1 MRVEDIL
8 ERLRHDARDKK
19 ALGEAFERLTR
30 SFLKTAPEYAR
41 RFEDVWLWK
50 ECPHLAEW
58 GLTHQDRG
66 IDLVARDEVGFC
78 AIQCKFFSPDESVN
92 QQELGNFYSLSG
104 KAYPGTK
111 RPIFSSRIIVSTTEN
126 WSAHA
131 EDLLLDQSIPV
142 SRINQVDLEESGV
155 DWGKFVSPDA
165 PLPLLPKKSLRP
177 YQETA
182 KADVLAGMKA
192 HSRGKLIMA
201 CGTGK
206 TLTGLRIVEE
216 IVPRG
221 GSVLFAVPSITL
233 LSQTLRE
240 WARESVLPMRFY
252 AVCSDTRIGKDAEDL
267 RVYDLAYPATT
278 DPEKL
283 ATHAARPSPE
293 GITAIL
299 TTYQSMEVIREAQ
312 GLGLSAFDFVLCD
325 EAHRTTGIEL
335 SYEAKESVIA
345 RKKRKA
351 ETAGGSYTPQSEAGE
366 LSSFMMVHED
376 AYVQAKKRLYM
387 TATPRIFTEKTK
399 KRASENEALVYSM
412 DDETRFGP
420 TLHTLSFGQAVQAEI
435 LSDFKV
441 IIVAMTDERMQQ
453 LANAYT
459 LESGKA
465 IQARF
470 AAKIVGAWKAL
481 AKEGV
486 TTDEGRPAFDPGDP
500 PMKSGVAF
508 SHTIKSS
515 RELAACF
522 QEVVN
527 LYLDNHGDGLTC
539 HFHHVDGGM
548 NIDKRLSEIRWLDA
562 APEASAEC
570 RVLTNAR
577 CLSEGVDVPSLDSV
591 LFFDARDSMVDVV
604 QSVGRVMRKSPGK
617 KYGYIILPVGIPSD
631 QIGELDG
638 FIEKDPQFK
647 NIWKVL
653 KALRAHDERLVDDSE
668 YRKRI
673 SIITGDERER
683 SKDKSSMIQQPIDF
697 PPIPVDQLGEAVYG
711 VIPQKLGDRE
721 YWQDWSRDV
730 ARTAETIEGRV
741 RDVLK
746 DPEAQSA
753 LEEFAKEIRQTMNPA
768 VSDLDIVDMLVQH
781 IITRPVFE
789 ALFPSQTF
797 IDSNPMSQAMQRIL
811 WILDRHGLHGETS
824 GLDKFYQNVRE
835 RVALAKSDKS
845 RQDVIRNLYDTFFQA
860 AFPKLADRLG
870 IVYTPVEVVD
880 FILKSADFALRKEF
894 GVGLSDQ
901 GVNILD
907 PFAGTGTF
915 LSRLIQSG
923 IISPDRLP
931 DKFREE
937 LHATEIVLLAYYI
950 ASLNIESAFF
960 QATGDGLPFPGMVLG
975 DTFQMGEGGKTGIFP
990 KFLEENNA
998 RAARQNQADIRVI
1011 LGNPPYRANQGDSN
1025 QNNQNLSYEKLDKS
1039 IRDTYAA
1046 GSTAVNKNSLY
1057 DSYIRAF
1064 RWAGNRI
1071 KKQGVICYVT
1081 NGGWI
1086 DGNTMDGFRK
1096 TLADEFTSIYVFN
1109 LRGNARTQGELR
1121 RKEGGN
1127 VFDSGSRA
1135 PIAITLLV
1143 KNPDQHGPCE
1153 IHYHDIGDYLNRE
1166 EKLAKVIGF
1175 GSIEKVPWEKI
1186 VPNQHHDWINAR
1198 SEEFSALVPLNDAP
1212 NAIFSMRSNGLKTQR
1227 DTWTYNFSRS
1237 ALETNICRH
1246 IAFFESETERIQP
1259 LLTDCGSQKEREERA
1274 ARLVQFD
1281 EKQGK
1286 WTIGLIQDVAR
1297 YRTEPFEEGN
1307 ILEAIY
1313 RPFCK
1318 EFLYNSRSL
1327 NERRYQIP
1335 SIFPSPHHENFA
1347 ISVTGIGV
1355 SKDFSCLIVNALPD
1369 VQLFANGQCF
1379 PLYSYEKAQFVKT
1392 KMPGHFTPD
1401 STEDKYVRK
1410 DAITDTALADFRKHY
1425 QDRRISKEDLFYYVY
1440 GVLHSQEY
1448 REQYSTNLKKM
1459 LPRVPFTPDFWAFS
1473 KAGRS
1478 LASWHLNYETVDLW
1492 KEVTIEISQTGKTR
1506 SPEDRYRVTK
1516 MRFGKTANGEKEK
1529 TVICYNDDITIG
1541 GIPLEAY
1548 EYVVNGKSAID
1559 WVMEQYQ
1566 VYTDKDSGILNDPN
1580 DWAKEHGDPLYIFNL
1595 LLRIIRVSLE
1605 TVSIVK
1611 GLPALETEDPL
1622 SYEPSSYREESMAAE
1637 DEP

>member
-1 MRVEDIL
+1 MRIEDVL
-8 ERLRHDARDKK
+8 ERLRHDARDKR
-19 ALGEAFERLTR
+19 ALGDSFERLIR
-30 SFLKTAPEYAR
+30 SFLKAAPEYAH
-41 RFEDVWLWK
+41 RFQAVWLWK
-50 ECPHLAEW
+50 DCPHLAEW
-58 GLTHQDRG
+58 GFTAQDKG
-66 IDLVARDEVGFC
+66 IDLVAVDEDGFC
-78 AIQCKFFSPDESVN
+78 AIQCKFYEPNEYLN
-92 QQELGNFYSLSG
+92 RAELENFISFSG
-104 KAYPGTK
+104 KAHPGTT
-111 RPIFSSRIIVSTTEN
+111 RPIFSRRIVVSTTEN

-142 SRINQVDLEESGV
+142 SRINLVDLEESGV
-155 DWGKFVSPDA
+155 DWGQFVSPDA
-165 PLPLLPKKSLRP
+165 PLLLLPRKALRP
-177 YQETA
+177 YQENA
-182 KADVLAGMKA
+182 KSDVLEGLKNN
-192 HSRGKLIMA
+192 SRGKLIMA

-206 TLTGLRIVEE
+206 TLTGLRIVEKV
-216 IVPRG
+216 VPRG

-240 WARESVLPMRFY
+240 WARESLVPMRFF
-252 AVCSDTRIGKDAEDL
+252 AVCSDTRIGKDEEDL

-283 ATHAARPSPE
+283 TRHASKPYPD

-312 GLGLSAFDFVLCD
+312 EKGLSAFDFVLCD

-335 SYEAKESVIA
+335 SFEAKGSVIA
-345 RKKRKA
+345 RKKQKA
-351 ETAGGSYTPQSEAGE
+351 EKAGTTYNPQSEAGE

-376 AYVQAKKRLYM
+376 SYVRARKRLYM

-420 TLHTLSFGQAVQAEI
+420 TLHTLSFGQAVQQGI

-441 IIVAMTDERMQQ
+441 IIVAMTDERMQE

-486 TTDEGRPAFDPGDP
+486 TTDEGQPAFEPGDP

-508 SHTIKSS
+508 SHTIKGS

-539 HFHHVDGGM
+539 HFEHVDGGM
-548 NIDKRLSEIRWLDA
+548 NIDRRLERIRWLDA
-562 APEASAEC
+562 ATEASAEC

-631 QIGELDG
+631 QIAELDG

-673 SIITGDERER
+673 SVITGDDRER
-683 SKDKSSMIQQPIDF
+683 TKDKSSMIQETIEF

-711 VIPQKLGDRE
+711 VIPQKIGDRE

-730 ARTAETIEGRV
+730 ARTADTIEARV
-741 RDVLK
+741 IAVLK
-746 DPEAQSA
+746 DPEAKSA
-753 LEEFAKEIRQTMNPA
+753 LEEFGKEIRQTMNPA
-768 VSDLDIVDMLVQH
+768 VSDSDIVDMLVQH

-811 WILDRHGLHGETS
+811 RILDRHGLYGETS
-824 GLDKFYQNVRE
+824 DLDKFYQNVRD

-880 FILKSADFALRKEF
+880 FIIRSANFALRQEF
-894 GVGLSDQ
+894 GVGLSDH

-923 IISPDRLP
+923 IISAERLP
-931 DKFREE
+931 DKYREE
-937 LHATEIVLLAYYI
+937 LHATELVLLAYYI
-950 ASLNIESAFF
+950 ASLNIESAFL
-960 QATGDGLPFPGMVLG
+960 QATGDRLPFPGMVLG
-975 DTFQMGEGGKTGIFP
+975 DTFQMGEGGKSKMFP

-998 RAARQNQADIRVI
+998 RADRQNQADIRVI
-1011 LGNPPYRANQGDSN
+1011 IGNPPYRANQGDSN
-1025 QNNQNLSYEKLDKS
+1025 QNNQNLSYEKLDRS

-1064 RWAGNRI
+1064 RWASNRI

-1096 TLADEFTSIYVFN
+1096 TLAEEFTSVYVFN
-1109 LRGNARTQGELR
+1109 LRGNARSQGELR
-1121 RKEGGN
+1121 RKEAGN

-1143 KNPDQHGPCE
+1143 KNPAKKGACE
-1153 IHYHDIGDYLNRE
+1153 IHYHDIGDYLSRE
-1166 EKLAKVIGF
+1166 EKLAKVVGF
-1175 GSIEKVPWEKI
+1175 GSIEDVPWEKI

-1198 SEEFSALVPLNDAP
+1198 SEDFDDLVPLNNAP
-1212 NAIFSMRSNGLKTQR
+1212 NAIFSMRSNGVQTNR
-1227 DTWTYNFSRS
+1227 DIWVYNFSKTV
-1237 ALETNICRH
+1237 LEDNVRRMINFYNDQVEAFGKICQEEGKNASKKAQGL
-1246 IAFFESETERIQP
+1246 IDTDPKKIKWTSELIED
-1259 LLTDCGSQKEREERA
+1259 LT
-1274 ARLVQFD
+1274 
-1281 EKQGK
+1281 QGK
-1286 WTIGLIQDVAR
+1286 KGEVRKENIGPSL
-1297 YRTEPFEEGN
+1297 
-1307 ILEAIY
+1307 Y
-1313 RPFCK
+1313 RPFTKSWIYYDRQFNHRFK
-1318 EFLYNSRSL
+1318 EKL
-1327 NERRYQIP
+1327 
-1335 SIFPSPHHENFA
+1335 FPSPYHENLA
-1347 ISVTGIGV
+1347 VSVTSTGEN
-1355 SKDFSCLIVNALPD
+1355 KDFSCLIVNAIPD
-1369 VQLFANGQCF
+1369 LHLLATTQCF
-1379 PLYSYEKAQFVKT
+1379 PLYVYEKPQAVKTRMSRLFKEESPEEIFVK
-1392 KMPGHFTPD
+1392 KEG
-1401 STEDKYVRK
+1401 
-1410 DAITDTALADFRKHY
+1410 ITDSALANFRDHY
-1425 QDRRISKEDLFYYVY
+1425 QDKKLSKEDLFYYVY
-1440 GVLHSQEY
+1440 GVLHSPEY
-1448 REQYSTNLKKM
+1448 REQYADDLKKM
-1459 LPRVPFTPDFWAFS
+1459 LPRVPIAPNFWAFS
-1473 KAGRS
+1473 KAGRN
-1478 LASWHLNYETVDLW
+1478 LAFWHLNYETVDPW
-1492 KEVTIEISQTGKTR
+1492 KDVKVEISQAGKTR
-1506 SPEDRYRVTK
+1506 SPEDLYHVTK
-1516 MRFGKTANGEKEK
+1516 MRFGKTSSGDKDKA
-1529 TVICYNDDITIG
+1529 IIHFNDDITIS
-1541 GIPLEAY
+1541 GIPMETY
-1548 EYVVNGKSAID
+1548 EYVVNGKPAIE
-1559 WVMEQYQ
+1559 WIMEQYQ
-1566 VYTDKDSGILNDPN
+1566 VYTDKESGIRNNPN
-1580 DWAKEHGDPLYIFNL
+1580 LWCKEHGDPLYIFNL
-1595 LLRIIRVSLE
+1595 LLRIIRVSME
-1605 TVSIVK
+1605 TVKIEK
-1611 GLPALETEDPL
+1611 GLPSLETENAG
-1622 SYEPSSYREESMAAE
+1622 SYGASSFGGETIAAE
-1637 DEP
+1637 KP

>member
-1 MRVEDIL
+1 MRIEDVL
-8 ERLRHDARDKK
+8 KRLRHDARDKR
-19 ALGEAFERLTR
+19 ALGDAFERLIR

-41 RFEDVWLWK
+41 RFQEVWLWK
-50 ECPHLAEW
+50 DCPHLAEW
-58 GLTHQDRG
+58 GLTAQDRG
-66 IDLVARDEVGFC
+66 IDLVALDEEGFC

-104 KAYPGTK
+104 KAYPGTN
-111 RPIFSSRIIVSTTEN
+111 RSIFTGRIIVSTTEN

-142 SRINQVDLEESGV
+142 SRINLVDLEESGV
-155 DWGKFVSPDA
+155 DWGQFVSPDV

-177 YQETA
+177 YQENART
-182 KADVLAGMKA
+182 DVLEGLKA

-221 GSVLFAVPSITL
+221 GNVLFAVPSITL

-240 WARESVLPMRFY
+240 WARESLVPMRFF
-252 AVCSDTRIGKDAEDL
+252 AVCSDTRIGKDEEDL

-278 DPEKL
+278 DPQKL
-283 ATHAARPSPE
+283 ARHASRSYPK

-312 GLGLSAFDFVLCD
+312 GMGLPPFDFVLCD

-351 ETAGGSYTPQSEAGE
+351 KNVGGSYTPQSEAGE

-376 AYVQAKKRLYM
+376 SYVQARKRLYM

-420 TLHTLSFGQAVQAEI
+420 TFHTLSFGQAVQQGI

-441 IIVAMTDERMQQ
+441 IIVAMTDERMQE
-453 LANAYT
+453 LANAYS

-481 AKEGV
+481 AKDGV
-486 TTDEGRPAFDPGDP
+486 TTDDGHPAFDPGDP

-515 RELAACF
+515 KELAACF

-527 LYLDNHGDGLTC
+527 LYLDNRGDGLTC
-539 HFHHVDGGM
+539 HFEHVDGGM
-548 NIDKRLSEIRWLDA
+548 NIDRRLERIRWLDA
-562 APEASAEC
+562 AQESSAEC

-577 CLSEGVDVPSLDSV
+577 CLSEGVDVPSLDAV

-604 QSVGRVMRKSPGK
+604 QSVGRVMRKTPIK
-617 KYGYIILPVGIPSD
+617 TFGYIILPVGIPSD
-631 QIGELDG
+631 RIADLDG
-638 FIEKDPQFK
+638 FIESDPQFK

-673 SIITGDERER
+673 SIITGDDRER
-683 SKDKSSMIQQPIDF
+683 NRNKPDMKDQPNIF

-730 ARTAETIEGRV
+730 ARTAETIEARV
-741 RDVLK
+741 MDILK
-746 DPEAQSA
+746 DPEAKSA
-753 LEEFAKEIRQTMNPA
+753 LDEFGKEIRQTMNPA
-768 VSDLDIVDMLVQH
+768 VSDPDLVDMLVQH
-781 IITRPVFE
+781 IMTRPVFE
-789 ALFPSQTF
+789 ALFPSQSF

-835 RVALAKSDKS
+835 RVSLAKSDKS

-880 FILKSADFALRKEF
+880 FIIKSADFALRKEF
-894 GVGLSDQ
+894 GVGLSDP

-907 PFAGTGTF
+907 PFSGTGTF

-931 DKFREE
+931 DKYHEE
-937 LHATEIVLLAYYI
+937 LHATELVLLAYYI
-950 ASLNIESAFF
+950 ASLNIESAFL
-960 QATGDGLPFPGMVLG
+960 QVSGESLPFPGMVLG
-975 DTFQMGEGGKTGIFP
+975 DTFQMGEGGKSKIFT

-998 RAARQNQADIRVI
+998 RADRQNQADIRVI
-1011 LGNPPYRANQGDSN
+1011 IGNPPYRANQGDSN

-1064 RWAGNRI
+1064 RWASNRI
-1071 KKQGVICYVT
+1071 RKQGVICYVT

-1096 TLADEFTSIYVFN
+1096 TLAEEFTSIYVFN

-1121 RKEGGN
+1121 RKEAGN
-1127 VFDSGSRA
+1127 IFESGSRA

-1143 KNPDQHGPCE
+1143 KNPEKSGPCE
-1153 IHYHDIGDYLNRE
+1153 IHYHDIGDYLSRE
-1166 EKLAKVIGF
+1166 EKLAKVVGF

-1186 VPNQHHDWINAR
+1186 TPNQHHDWINAR
-1198 SEEFSALVPLNDAP
+1198 SEEFGSLVPLNDGPDAV
-1212 NAIFSMRSNGLKTQR
+1212 FVTRSNGVQTNR
-1227 DTWTYNFSRS
+1227 DVWVYNFSKA
-1237 ALETNICRH
+1237 ALEDNVRRMIECYNSQVDSLRAVCQVEGKNAVKKAQDL
-1246 IAFFESETERIQP
+1246 ID
-1259 LLTDCGSQKEREERA
+1259 TDPKKIKWTRGLIEDLS
-1274 ARLVQFD
+1274 
-1281 EKQGK
+1281 QGK
-1286 WTIGLIQDVAR
+1286 KGEFCPENVGPSL
-1297 YRTEPFEEGN
+1297 
-1307 ILEAIY
+1307 Y
-1313 RPFCK
+1313 RPFTKSWIYYDRQFNEYFK
-1318 EFLYNSRSL
+1318 EKF
-1327 NERRYQIP
+1327 
-1335 SIFPSPHHENFA
+1335 FPSVHHKNLA
-1347 ISVTGIGV
+1347 ISVTGTGS
-1355 SKDFSCLIVNALPD
+1355 SKDFSSLIVNVLPD
-1369 VQLFANGQCF
+1369 LEVISKGQCF
-1379 PLYSYEKAQFVKT
+1379 PLYVYEKPQVEKKRLSRLFKEESPESGVK
-1392 KMPGHFTPD
+1392 
-1401 STEDKYVRK
+1401 K
-1410 DAITDTALADFRKHY
+1410 DAIADPALANFRSHY
-1425 QDRRISKEDLFYYVY
+1425 KDSKIAKEDLFYYVY
-1440 GVLHSQEY
+1440 GVLHSPEY
-1448 REQYSTNLKKM
+1448 RERYAADLKKM
-1459 LPRVPFTPDFWAFS
+1459 LPRIPFATDFWAFS
-1473 KAGRS
+1473 EAGRN
-1478 LASWHLNYETVDLW
+1478 LASWHLSYETVEPW
-1492 KEVTIEISQTGKTR
+1492 KSVNIEICQARKNK
-1506 SPEDRYRVTK
+1506 PQEDLYRVTK
-1516 MRFGKTANGEKEK
+1516 MRFGKTSAGEEHKS
-1529 TVICYNDDITIG
+1529 VIQFNEDITVS
-1541 GIPLEAY
+1541 GIPIEAY
-1548 EYVVNGKSAID
+1548 EYVVNGKSAIE
-1559 WVMEQYQ
+1559 WIMEQYQ
-1566 VYTDKDSGILNDPN
+1566 VYTDKDSGITNDPN
-1580 DWAKEHGDPLYIFNL
+1580 DWCKEHGDPLYIFNL
-1595 LLRIIRVSLE
+1595 VLRIIRVSLE
-1605 TVSIVK
+1605 TVRIVK
-1611 GLPALETEDPL
+1611 GLPSLEAGDTEGYGPA
-1622 SYEPSSYREESMAAE
+1622 SFGGEAIAAE
-1637 DEP
+1637 EIL

>member
-1 MRVEDIL
+1 MRIEDVL
-8 ERLRHDARDKK
+8 ERLRHDARDKR
-19 ALGEAFERLTR
+19 ALGDSFERLIR
-30 SFLKTAPEYAR
+30 SFLKSAPEYAH
-41 RFEDVWLWK
+41 RFQDVWLWK

-58 GLTHQDRG
+58 GLTAQDRG
-66 IDLVARDEVGFC
+66 IDIVALDEDGFC

-111 RPIFSSRIIVSTTEN
+111 RPIFSGRIVVSTTEN

-142 SRINQVDLEESGV
+142 SRINLVDLEESGV
-155 DWGKFVSPDA
+155 DWSQFVSPDA
-165 PLPLLPKKSLRP
+165 PLPLLPRKSLRP
-177 YQETA
+177 YQENA
-182 KADVLAGMKA
+182 KTDVLDGLKT

-216 IVPRG
+216 VVPRG

-240 WARESVLPMRFY
+240 WARESLVPMRFF
-252 AVCSDTRIGKDAEDL
+252 AVCSDTRIGKDEEDL

-283 ATHAARPSPE
+283 TRHAAKPYPK

-335 SYEAKESVIA
+335 SYEAKGSVIT
-345 RKKRKA
+345 RKKQKA
-351 ETAGGSYTPQSEAGE
+351 EKAGTTYTPQSEAGE

-376 AYVQAKKRLYM
+376 AYVRARKRLYM

-420 TLHTLSFGQAVQAEI
+420 TLHTLSFGQAVQQGI

-441 IIVAMTDERMQQ
+441 IIVAMTDERMQE
-453 LANAYT
+453 LANAYS

-486 TTDEGRPAFDPGDP
+486 TRDDGQPAFDPGDP

-539 HFHHVDGGM
+539 HFEHVDGGM
-548 NIDKRLSEIRWLDA
+548 NIDRRLERIRWLDA
-562 APEASAEC
+562 APEASHEC

-631 QIGELDG
+631 QIEDLDG
-638 FIEKDPQFK
+638 FIENDPQFK

-673 SIITGDERER
+673 SVITGDDRER
-683 SKDKSSMIQQPIDF
+683 DKKKSAAEIPSLDF

-711 VIPQKLGDRE
+711 IIPQKLGDRE

-730 ARTAETIEGRV
+730 ARTAETIEARV
-741 RDVLK
+741 LDVLK
-746 DPEAQSA
+746 DPEAKSA
-753 LEEFAKEIRQTMNPA
+753 LEEFGKEVRQTMNPA
-768 VSDLDIVDMLVQH
+768 VSDQDVVEMLVQH

-835 RVALAKSDKS
+835 RVSLAKSDKS

-880 FILKSADFALRKEF
+880 FIVNSADYALRKEF
-894 GVGLSDQ
+894 GVGLSDH

-923 IISPDRLP
+923 IIPADRLP
-931 DKFREE
+931 AKYQEE
-937 LHATEIVLLAYYI
+937 LHATELVLLAYYI
-950 ASLNIESAFF
+950 ASLNIESAYL
-960 QATGDGLPFPGMVLG
+960 QATGESLPFPGMVLA
-975 DTFQMGEGGKTGIFP
+975 DTFQMGEGGKSKMFP

-998 RAARQNQADIRVI
+998 RANRQNQADIRVI
-1011 LGNPPYRANQGDSN
+1011 IGNPPYRANQGDSN
-1025 QNNQNLSYEKLDKS
+1025 QNNQNLSYEKLDRS

-1064 RWAGNRI
+1064 RWASNRI
-1071 KKQGVICYVT
+1071 KKHGVICYVT

-1096 TLADEFTSIYVFN
+1096 ALAEEFTGIYVFN

-1121 RKEGGN
+1121 RKEAGN
-1127 VFDSGSRA
+1127 IFESGSRA

-1143 KNPDQHGPCE
+1143 KNPEKKGNCE
-1153 IHYHDIGDYLNRE
+1153 IHYHDIGDYLSRE
-1166 EKLAKVIGF
+1166 EKLSKVVAF
-1175 GSIEKVPWEKI
+1175 GSIENVPWDTI

-1198 SEEFSALVPLNDAP
+1198 SEEFSSLIPLNDGA
-1212 NAIFSMRSNGLKTQR
+1212 NSIFNIRSNGVKTNR
-1227 DTWTYNFSRS
+1227 DIWVFNFSLDHLKSNMEKTTHFYEAERTRLRGEKGDLS
-1237 ALETNICRH
+1237 NLVRYDPTQIKWDRDMLVFFKRDASLELIEDR
-1246 IAFFESETERIQP
+1246 F
-1259 LLTDCGSQKEREERA
+1259 
-1274 ARLVQFD
+1274 RL
-1281 EKQGK
+1281 
-1286 WTIGLIQDVAR
+1286 GL
-1297 YRTEPFEEGN
+1297 
-1307 ILEAIY
+1307 Y
-1313 RPFCK
+1313 RPFTKQNLC
-1318 EFLYNSRSL
+1318 FGTIINSQT
-1327 NERRYQIP
+1327 YQIP
-1335 SIFPSPHHENFA
+1335 SLFPSAHHENLA
-1347 ISVTGIGV
+1347 ISVTSTGEN
-1355 SKDFSCLIVNALPD
+1355 KDFSCLLVNAIPD
-1369 VQLFANGQCF
+1369 LHLLATTQCF
-1379 PLYSYEKAQFVKT
+1379 PLYLYEKPQAGKTRMSRLFKEESQEENLVK
-1392 KMPGHFTPD
+1392 
-1401 STEDKYVRK
+1401 K
-1410 DAITDTALADFRKHY
+1410 DAIADSALASFRDHY
-1425 QDRRISKEDLFYYVY
+1425 QDKKITKEDLFYYVY
-1440 GVLHSQEY
+1440 GVLHSPEY
-1448 REQYSTNLKKM
+1448 REHYADDLKKM

-1473 KAGRS
+1473 KAGRD
-1478 LASWHLNYETVDLW
+1478 LASWHLNYETIPMT
-1492 KEVTIEISQTGKTR
+1492 EVKVGKVAVSPSEATKPPEIL
-1506 SPEDRYRVTK
+1506 YRVTK
-1516 MRFGKTANGEKEK
+1516 MLFGKTADGEKDK
-1529 TVICYNDDITIG
+1529 SVIYYNDDITITD
-1541 GIPLEAY
+1541 IPLETY
-1548 EYVVNGKSAID
+1548 DYVVNGKPAVEWIMD
-1559 WVMEQYQ
+1559 QYQ
-1566 VYTDKDSGILNDPN
+1566 VYTDPESGITNDPN
-1580 DWAKEHGDPLYIFNL
+1580 LWCKEHGDPLYIFNL
-1595 LLRIIRVSLE
+1595 VLRVVRVSME
-1605 TVSIVK
+1605 TVKIVS
-1611 GLPALETEDPL
+1611 GLPSLESEDMGGYGPI
-1622 SYEPSSYREESMAAE
+1622 SFGGEAIAAE
-1637 DEP
+1637 EF

>member
-1 MRVEDIL
+1 MRIEDVL
-8 ERLRHDARDKK
+8 GRLRHDARDKR
-19 ALGEAFERLTR
+19 ALGDSFERLIR
-30 SFLKTAPEYAR
+30 SFLKAAPEYAH
-41 RFEDVWLWK
+41 RFQAVWLWK
-50 ECPHLAEW
+50 DCPHLAEW
-58 GLTHQDRG
+58 GFTAQDKG
-66 IDLVARDEVGFC
+66 IDLVALDEEGFV
-78 AIQCKFFSPDESVN
+78 AIQCKFYEPNEYLN
-92 QQELGNFYSLSG
+92 RPELENFISFSG
-104 KAYPGTK
+104 KAHPGTT
-111 RPIFSSRIIVSTTEN
+111 RPIFSRRIVVSTTEN

-131 EDLLLDQSIPV
+131 EDLLLDQTIPV
-142 SRINQVDLEESGV
+142 SRINLVDLEESGV
-155 DWGKFVSPDA
+155 DWGQFVSPDA
-165 PLPLLPKKSLRP
+165 PLLLLPRKSLRP
-177 YQETA
+177 YQESA
-182 KADVLAGMKA
+182 KSDVLEGLKNN
-192 HSRGKLIMA
+192 SRGKLIMA

-206 TLTGLRIVEE
+206 TLTGLRIVEKV
-216 IVPRG
+216 VPRG

-240 WARESVLPMRFY
+240 WARESLVPMRFF
-252 AVCSDTRIGKDAEDL
+252 AVCSDTRIGKDEEDL

-283 ATHAARPSPE
+283 TRHASKPYQD

-312 GLGLSAFDFVLCD
+312 KFGLSPFDFVLCD

-345 RKKRKA
+345 RKKQKA
-351 ETAGGSYTPQSEAGE
+351 EKEGGSYTPQSMAGE

-376 AYVQAKKRLYM
+376 SYVQARKRLYM

-420 TLHTLSFGQAVQAEI
+420 TLHTLSFGQAVQQGI

-441 IIVAMTDERMQQ
+441 IIVAMTDERMQE

-486 TTDEGRPAFDPGDP
+486 TSDDGRPAFDPGDP

-539 HFHHVDGGM
+539 HFEHVDGGM
-548 NIDKRLSEIRWLDA
+548 NIDRRLERIRWLDA
-562 APEASAEC
+562 APEASNEC

-631 QIGELDG
+631 QIADLDA
-638 FIEKDPQFK
+638 FIENDPQFK

-673 SIITGDERER
+673 SVITGDDRER
-683 SKDKSSMIQQPIDF
+683 DTKKSSSEIPSLDF

-711 VIPQKLGDRE
+711 VIPQKMGDRE

-730 ARTAETIEGRV
+730 ARTAETIEARV
-741 RDVLK
+741 IDVLK
-746 DPEAQSA
+746 DPEAKSA
-753 LEEFAKEIRQTMNPA
+753 LEDFGKEIRLTMNPA
-768 VSDLDIVDMLVQH
+768 VSDQDIVDMLVQH

-789 ALFPSQTF
+789 ALFPSQSF

-845 RQDVIRNLYDTFFQA
+845 RQDVIRNLYETFFQA
-860 AFPKLADRLG
+860 AFPKLSDLRG
-870 IVYTPVEVVD
+870 VVYTPVPIVD
-880 FILKSADFALRKEF
+880 FILHSADAMLRQEF

-923 IISPDRLP
+923 IIPSDRLP
-931 DKFREE
+931 YKYREE

-950 ASLNIESAFF
+950 ASLNIESAYF
-960 QATGDGLPFPGMVLG
+960 QATGESLSFPGMVLG
-975 DTFQMGEGGKTGIFP
+975 DTFQMGEGGKPKMFP

-998 RAARQNQADIRVI
+998 RADRQNQADIRVI
-1011 LGNPPYRANQGDSN
+1011 IGNPPYRANQGDSN
-1025 QNNQNLSYEKLDKS
+1025 QNNQNLSYSRLDKS

-1064 RWAGNRI
+1064 RWSGNRI
-1071 KKQGVICYVT
+1071 RKQGVICYVT

-1096 TLADEFTSIYVFN
+1096 TLAREFTGIYVFN
-1109 LRGNARTQGELR
+1109 LRGNQRTSGELS
-1121 RKEGGN
+1121 RKEGGKI
-1127 VFDSGSRA
+1127 FESGSRA
-1135 PIAITLLV
+1135 TIAITLLV
-1143 KNPDQHGPCE
+1143 KNPKKQGPCE
-1153 IHYHDIGDYLNRE
+1153 IHYHDIGDYLSRE
-1166 EKLAKVIGF
+1166 EKLAKVVGF
-1175 GSIEKVPWEKI
+1175 GSIESIPWEKI
-1186 VPNQHHDWINAR
+1186 VPNEHHDWINAR
-1198 SEEFSALVPLNDAP
+1198 SEDFGDLVPLNDAP
-1212 NAIFSMRSNGLKTQR
+1212 NAIFAMRSNGVQTNR
-1227 DTWTYNFSRS
+1227 DVWVYNFSKKGLEDNVRRMIDFYNSQVDSFS
-1237 ALETNICRH
+1237 AKCQEEGKNAEKKAQELIDTDPKKIKWTRGLIKD
-1246 IAFFESETERIQP
+1246 IA
-1259 LLTDCGSQKEREERA
+1259 
-1274 ARLVQFD
+1274 
-1281 EKQGK
+1281 QGK
-1286 WTIGLIQDVAR
+1286 KGKFQA
-1297 YRTEPFEEGN
+1297 EEVG
-1307 ILEAIY
+1307 ISLY

-1318 EFLYNSRSL
+1318 SWIYYNRQF
-1327 NERRYQIP
+1327 NEYFKEKL
-1335 SIFPSPHHENFA
+1335 FPSPHHENLA

-1355 SKDFSCLIVNALPD
+1355 NKDFSCLIVNVLPD
-1369 VQLFANGQCF
+1369 VQLLANAQCF
-1379 PLYSYEKAQFVKT
+1379 PLYLYEPKTGRRNRIFKEEAPSESFVK
-1392 KMPGHFTPD
+1392 
-1401 STEDKYVRK
+1401 K
-1410 DAITDTALADFRKHY
+1410 DAIADSALTNFRDHY
-1425 QDRRISKEDLFYYVY
+1425 QDRKISKEDLFYYVY
-1440 GVLHSQEY
+1440 GVLHSPEY
-1448 REQYSTNLKKM
+1448 RDRYAADLKKM
-1459 LPRVPFTPDFWAFS
+1459 LPRIPFAPNFWTFS
-1473 KAGRS
+1473 KAGRE
-1478 LASWHLNYETVDLW
+1478 LASWHMNYETVDPW
-1492 KEVTIEISQTGKTR
+1492 KDVNVAIPQAGKTK
-1506 SPEDRYRVTK
+1506 SSEDLYRVTK
-1516 MRFGKTANGEKEK
+1516 MRFGRLVGGKTDK
-1529 TVICYNDDITIG
+1529 TVIQFNEDVTISK
-1541 GIPLEAY
+1541 IPLETY

-1559 WVMEQYQ
+1559 WIMEQYQ
-1566 VYTDKDSGILNDPN
+1566 VYTDMDSGIRNDPN
-1580 DWAKEHGDPLYIFNL
+1580 DWCKEHGDPLYLFNL
-1595 LLRIIRVSLE
+1595 LLRIIRVSME
-1605 TVSIVK
+1605 TVKIVN
-1611 GLPALETEDPL
+1611 GLPSLETEDMRG
-1622 SYEPSSYREESMAAE
+1622 YGASSSGGEAIAAE
-1637 DEP
+1637 RDERND

>member
-1 MRVEDIL
+1 MRIEDVL
-8 ERLRHDARDKK
+8 KRLRYDARDKR
-19 ALGEAFERLTR
+19 ALGDAFERLIR

-41 RFEDVWLWK
+41 RFQEVWLWK
-50 ECPHLAEW
+50 DCPHLASW
-58 GLTHQDRG
+58 GLTAQDRG
-66 IDLVARDEVGFC
+66 IDLVALDEEGFC
-78 AIQCKFFSPDESVN
+78 AIQCKFFSSDESVN

-104 KAYPGTK
+104 KAYPGTT
-111 RPIFSSRIIVSTTEN
+111 RPIFSSRIVVSTTEN

-131 EDLLLDQSIPV
+131 EDLLRDQSIP
-142 SRINQVDLEESGV
+142 STRINLVNLEESGV
-155 DWGKFVSPDA
+155 DWGQFVSPDA
-165 PLPLLPKKSLRP
+165 PLPLLPKKSLYP
-177 YQETA
+177 YQENART
-182 KADVLAGMKA
+182 DVLEGLKA

-216 IVPRG
+216 IVPLG

-240 WARESVLPMRFY
+240 WARESLVPMRFF
-252 AVCSDTRIGKDAEDL
+252 AVCSDTRIGKDEEDL

-278 DPEKL
+278 APQKL
-283 ATHAARPSPE
+283 ACHASKSYPK

-299 TTYQSMEVIREAQ
+299 TTYQSMDVIRKAQ
-312 GLGLSAFDFVLCD
+312 GMGLPPFDFVLCD

-345 RKKRKA
+345 QKKRKA
-351 ETAGGSYTPQSEAGE
+351 ENAGGSYTPQSEAGE

-376 AYVQAKKRLYM
+376 AYVQARKRLYM

-420 TLHTLSFGQAVQAEI
+420 TLHTLSFGNAVQQKI

-441 IIVAMTDERMQQ
+441 IIVAMTDERMQE
-453 LANAYT
+453 LANAYS

-486 TTDEGRPAFDPGDP
+486 TTDDGHPAFDPGDP

-515 RELAACF
+515 KELAACF

-539 HFHHVDGGM
+539 HFEHVDGGM
-548 NIDKRLSEIRWLDA
+548 NIDRRLERIRWLDA
-562 APEASAEC
+562 AQEASAEC

-577 CLSEGVDVPSLDSV
+577 CLSEGVDVPSLDAV

-604 QSVGRVMRKSPGK
+604 QSVGRVMRKTPIK
-617 KYGYIILPVGIPSD
+617 TFGYIILPVGIPSD
-631 QIGELDG
+631 RIADLDG
-638 FIEKDPQFK
+638 FIESDPQFK

-673 SIITGDERER
+673 SVITGDDRER
-683 SKDKSSMIQQPIDF
+683 NRNKPDMKVQPINF

-730 ARTAETIEGRV
+730 ARTAETIEARV
-741 RDVLK
+741 MDVLK
-746 DPEAQSA
+746 DPEAKSA
-753 LEEFAKEIRQTMNPA
+753 LEEFGKEIRQTMNPK
-768 VSDLDIVDMLVQH
+768 VSDPDLVDMLVQH

-789 ALFPSQTF
+789 ALFPSQSF

-835 RVALAKSDKS
+835 RVSLAKSDKS

-860 AFPKLADRLG
+860 AFPKLSDRLG

-880 FILKSADFALRKEF
+880 FIIRSADFALRKDF
-894 GVGLSDQ
+894 GVGLSDH

-931 DKFREE
+931 DKYHEE
-937 LHATEIVLLAYYI
+937 LHATELVLLAYYI
-950 ASLNIESAFF
+950 ASLNIESAFL
-960 QATGDGLPFPGMVLG
+960 QVSGESLPFPGMVLG
-975 DTFQMGEGGKTGIFP
+975 DTFQMGEGGKSKIFP

-998 RAARQNQADIRVI
+998 RADRQNQADIRVI
-1011 LGNPPYRANQGDSN
+1011 IGNPPYRANQGDSN

-1046 GSTAVNKNSLY
+1046 HSTATLKNSLY

-1064 RWAGNRI
+1064 RWACNRI
-1071 KKQGVICYVT
+1071 RKQGVICYVT

-1096 TLADEFTSIYVFN
+1096 TLAEEFTSIYVFN
-1109 LRGNARTQGELR
+1109 LRGNQRTSGELS
-1121 RKEGGN
+1121 RKEGGKI
-1127 VFDSGSRA
+1127 FGSGSRA

-1143 KNPDQHGPCE
+1143 KNPWKQGPCE
-1153 IHYHDIGDYLNRE
+1153 IYYHDIGDYLSRE
-1166 EKLAKVIGF
+1166 EKLAKVVGF
-1175 GSIEKVPWEKI
+1175 GSIEKVHWEKI
-1186 VPNQHHDWINAR
+1186 IPNDHHDWINAR
-1198 SEEFSALVPLNDAP
+1198 SEEFGSLVPLNDGP
-1212 NAIFSMRSNGLKTQR
+1212 DSIFTIRSRGVATSR
-1227 DTWTYNFSRS
+1227 DTWVYNFSLDTLQSNMEKTVRMYE
-1237 ALETNICRH
+1237 A
-1246 IAFFESETERIQP
+1246 ERTRLKGEKGDLANLVRYDPTQI
-1259 LLTDCGSQKEREERA
+1259 KWEREMLLFLKRNVP
-1274 ARLVQFD
+1274 LVLTEDRFR
-1281 EKQGK
+1281 
-1286 WTIGLIQDVAR
+1286 IGV
-1297 YRTEPFEEGN
+1297 
-1307 ILEAIY
+1307 Y
-1313 RPFCK
+1313 RPFSKKNLC
-1318 EFLYNSRSL
+1318 FGDIIN
-1327 NERRYQIP
+1327 NCDYQMP
-1335 SIFPSPHHENFA
+1335 SIFPSPDLENLA
-1347 ISVTGIGV
+1347 ISVTSTGET
-1355 SKDFSCLIVNALPD
+1355 KDFSCLISSVIPD
-1369 VQLFANGQCF
+1369 LHLLATTQCF
-1379 PLYSYEKAQFVKT
+1379 PLYVYEKPQGGKNRSSKLFKETPQDENFVK
-1392 KMPGHFTPD
+1392 
-1401 STEDKYVRK
+1401 K
-1410 DAITDTALADFRKHY
+1410 DAITDAALENFRSHY
-1425 QDRRISKEDLFYYVY
+1425 KDAKISKEDLFYYVY
-1440 GVLHSQEY
+1440 GVLHSPEY
-1448 REQYSTNLKKM
+1448 REQYTTDLKKM
-1459 LPRVPFTPDFWAFS
+1459 LPRVPFVPDFLAFS
-1473 KAGRS
+1473 EAGRK
-1478 LASWHLNYETVDLW
+1478 LASWHLNYETVDPW
-1492 KEVTIEISQTGKTR
+1492 KDVKIEISQAGKSK
-1506 SPEDRYRVTK
+1506 SPEDLYKVTK
-1516 MRFGKTANGEKEK
+1516 MRFGKTFGGSEDKS
-1529 TVICYNDDITIG
+1529 VIQFNDHITIS
-1541 GIPLEAY
+1541 GIPIEPY

-1559 WVMEQYQ
+1559 WIMEQYQ
-1566 VYTDKDSGILNDPN
+1566 VYTDKETGITNDPN
-1580 DWAKEHGDPLYIFNL
+1580 MWCKERGDPLYIFNL
-1595 LLRIIRVSLE
+1595 VLRIIRVSME
-1605 TVSIVK
+1605 TMKIVK
-1611 GLPALETEDPL
+1611 GLPSLGSGDAEGYGPA
-1622 SYEPSSYREESMAAE
+1622 SFGGAAIAAE
-1637 DEP
+1637 EI

>member
-1 MRVEDIL
+1 MMIEDVL
-8 ERLRHDARDKK
+8 KRLRHDAKDKR
-19 ALGEAFERLTR
+19 ALGDAFERLIR

-41 RFEDVWLWK
+41 RFEEAWLWK
-50 ECPHLAEW
+50 DCPHLAEW
-58 GLTHQDRG
+58 GFTAQDKG
-66 IDLVARDEVGFC
+66 IDLVALDEDGFC
-78 AIQCKFFSPDESVN
+78 AIQCKFYEPNEYLN
-92 QQELGNFYSLSG
+92 RPELENFISFSG
-104 KAYPGTK
+104 KAHPGTT
-111 RPIFSSRIIVSTTEN
+111 RPIFSHRIVVSTTEN

-131 EDLLLDQSIPV
+131 EDLLLDQTIPV
-142 SRINQVDLEESGV
+142 SRINLVDLEESGV
-155 DWGKFVSPDA
+155 DWGQFVSPDA
-165 PLPLLPKKSLRP
+165 PLLLLPRKSLRP
-177 YQETA
+177 YQESA
-182 KADVLAGMKA
+182 KSDVLEGLKNN
-192 HSRGKLIMA
+192 SRGKLIMA

-240 WARESVLPMRFY
+240 WARESLVPMRFF
-252 AVCSDTRIGKDAEDL
+252 AVCSDTRIGKDEEDL

-283 ATHAARPSPE
+283 TRYASKPYPD

-299 TTYQSMEVIREAQ
+299 TTYQSMEVIRESQ
-312 GLGLSAFDFVLCD
+312 HLGLSAFDFVLCD

-335 SYEAKESVIA
+335 SFEAKGSVIA
-345 RKKRKA
+345 RKKQKA
-351 ETAGGSYTPQSEAGE
+351 EKAGTTYTPQSEAGE

-376 AYVQAKKRLYM
+376 SYVQARKRLYM

-420 TLHTLSFGQAVQAEI
+420 TLHTLSFGQAVQQGI

-441 IIVAMTDERMQQ
+441 IIVAMTDERMQE

-465 IQARF
+465 IQSRF

-486 TTDEGRPAFDPGDP
+486 TRDDGQPAFDPGDP

-515 RELAACF
+515 RELATCF

-527 LYLDNHGDGLTC
+527 LYLDNHDDGLTC
-539 HFHHVDGGM
+539 HFEHVDGGM
-548 NIDKRLSEIRWLDA
+548 NIDRRLERIRWLDA
-562 APEASAEC
+562 APEASNEC

-631 QIGELDG
+631 QIADLDG
-638 FIEKDPQFK
+638 FIENDPQFK

-673 SIITGDERER
+673 SVITGDDRER
-683 SKDKSSMIQQPIDF
+683 DKKKSSADLPSMSF

-711 VIPQKLGDRE
+711 VIPQKMGDRE

-730 ARTAETIEGRV
+730 ARTADTIEARV
-741 RDVLK
+741 IDVLK
-746 DPEAQSA
+746 DPEAKSA
-753 LEEFAKEIRQTMNPA
+753 LEEFGKEVRQTMNPA
-768 VSDLDIVDMLVQH
+768 VSDSDIVDMLVQH

-824 GLDKFYQNVRE
+824 GLDKFYQNVRD
-835 RVALAKSDKS
+835 RVSLAKSDKS

-880 FILKSADFALRKEF
+880 FIIRSADFALRKEF
-894 GVGLSDQ
+894 RVGLSDH

-923 IISPDRLP
+923 IIPSDRLP
-931 DKFREE
+931 NKYREE
-937 LHATEIVLLAYYI
+937 LHATELVLLAYYI
-950 ASLNIESAFF
+950 ASLNIESAYL
-960 QATGDGLPFPGMVLG
+960 QATEESTPFPGMVLG
-975 DTFQMGEGGKTGIFP
+975 DTFQMGEGGKSKLFP

-998 RAARQNQADIRVI
+998 RANRQTQADIRVI
-1011 LGNPPYRANQGDSN
+1011 IGNPPYRANQGDSN
-1025 QNNQNLSYEKLDKS
+1025 QNNQNLSYEKLDQS

-1046 GSTAVNKNSLY
+1046 SSTAVNKNSLY

-1064 RWAGNRI
+1064 RWASNRI

-1096 TLADEFTSIYVFN
+1096 TLAEEFTSIYVFN
-1109 LRGNARTQGELR
+1109 LRGNQRTSGELS
-1121 RKEGGN
+1121 RKEGGKI
-1127 VFDSGSRA
+1127 FGSGSRA

-1143 KNPDQHGPCE
+1143 KNPEKKGPCE
-1153 IHYHDIGDYLNRE
+1153 IHYHDIGDYLSRE
-1166 EKLAKVIGF
+1166 EKLDRVVGF
-1175 GSIEKVPWEKI
+1175 GSIENVPWEKI
-1186 VPNQHHDWINAR
+1186 APNEHHDWINAR
-1198 SEEFSALVPLNDAP
+1198 SEEFGSLVPLNDGPDAV
-1212 NAIFSMRSNGLKTQR
+1212 FVTRSNGVQTNR
-1227 DTWTYNFSRS
+1227 DVWVYNFSK
-1237 ALETNICRH
+1237 AVLEDNVRRMIDFYNSQVDSLSSKCQAEGKKASKKAQDLINTDPQKIKWT
-1246 IAFFESETERIQP
+1246 SELIED
-1259 LLTDCGSQKEREERA
+1259 LA
-1274 ARLVQFD
+1274 
-1281 EKQGK
+1281 QGK
-1286 WTIGLIQDVAR
+1286 KGEFHQENIGPSL
-1297 YRTEPFEEGN
+1297 
-1307 ILEAIY
+1307 Y
-1313 RPFCK
+1313 RPFSKSWIYYDQQFNHRFK
-1318 EFLYNSRSL
+1318 EKL
-1327 NERRYQIP
+1327 
-1335 SIFPSPHHENFA
+1335 FPSAHHENLA
-1347 ISVTGIGV
+1347 ISVTGTGS
-1355 SKDFSCLIVNALPD
+1355 SKEFSCLIVNVLPD
-1369 VQLFANGQCF
+1369 LEVISKGQCF
-1379 PLYSYEKAQFVKT
+1379 PLYVYEKPQAGKKRLARLFKEESQEENLVK
-1392 KMPGHFTPD
+1392 KEAISD
-1401 STEDKYVRK
+1401 SSLTN
-1410 DAITDTALADFRKHY
+1410 FRDHY
-1425 QDRRISKEDLFYYVY
+1425 MDQKISKEDLFYYVY
-1440 GVLHSQEY
+1440 GVLHSTEY
-1448 REQYSTNLKKM
+1448 RERYADDLKKM
-1459 LPRVPFTPDFWAFS
+1459 LPRVPFATDFWTFS
-1473 KAGRS
+1473 KAGRD
-1478 LASWHLNYETVDLW
+1478 LASWHLNYETVDPW
-1492 KEVTIEISQTGKTR
+1492 KDVTIEISQAGKSK
-1506 SPEDRYRVTK
+1506 SPEDLYHVTK
-1516 MRFGKTANGEKEK
+1516 IRFGKTSSGDKDK
-1529 TVICYNDDITIG
+1529 SIIHFNDDVTISE
-1541 GIPLEAY
+1541 IPLETY
-1548 EYVVNGKSAID
+1548 DYVVNGKPAIE
-1559 WVMEQYQ
+1559 WIMEQYQ
-1566 VYTDKDSGILNDPN
+1566 VYTDKESGILNDPN
-1580 DWAKEHGDPLYIFNL
+1580 LWCEEHRDPLYIFNL
-1595 LLRIIRVSLE
+1595 LLRIIRVSME
-1605 TVSIVK
+1605 TVKIVK
-1611 GLPALETEDPL
+1611 NLPSLETENMGG
-1622 SYEPSSYREESMAAE
+1622 YGASSSGGELIAAE
-1637 DEP
+1637 DGP

>member
-1 MRVEDIL
+1 MRIEDVL
-8 ERLRHDARDKK
+8 KRLRHDARDQR
-19 ALGEAFERLTR
+19 ALGDSFERLIR
-30 SFLKTAPEYAR
+30 SFLKAAPEYVH
-41 RFEDVWLWK
+41 RFQKVWLWK
-50 ECPHLAEW
+50 DCPHLAEW
-58 GLTHQDRG
+58 GFTAQDKG
-66 IDLVARDEVGFC
+66 IDLVALDEDGFC
-78 AIQCKFFSPDESVN
+78 AIQCKFYEPNEYLN
-92 QQELGNFYSLSG
+92 RAELENFISFSG
-104 KAYPGTK
+104 KAHPGTT
-111 RPIFSSRIIVSTTEN
+111 RPIFSRRIVVSTTEN

-131 EDLLLDQSIPV
+131 EDLLLDQTIPV
-142 SRINQVDLEESGV
+142 SRINLVDLEESGV
-155 DWGKFVSPDA
+155 DWGQFVSPDA
-165 PLPLLPKKSLRP
+165 PLLLLPRKTLRP
-177 YQETA
+177 YQESA
-182 KADVLAGMKA
+182 KSDVLEGLKNN
-192 HSRGKLIMA
+192 SRGKLIMA

-240 WARESVLPMRFY
+240 WARESLVPMRFF
-252 AVCSDTRIGKDAEDL
+252 AVCSDTRIGKDEEDL

-283 ATHAARPSPE
+283 TRHASKPYPD

-299 TTYQSMEVIREAQ
+299 TTYQSMDVIREAQ
-312 GLGLSAFDFVLCD
+312 QLGLSAFEFVLCD

-335 SYEAKESVIA
+335 SYEAKRSVIA
-345 RKKRKA
+345 RKKQKA
-351 ETAGGSYTPQSEAGE
+351 EKTGTTYTPQSEAGE

-376 AYVQAKKRLYM
+376 SYVQARKRLYM

-420 TLHTLSFGQAVQAEI
+420 TLHTLSFGQAVQQGI

-441 IIVAMTDERMQQ
+441 IIVAMTDERMQE

-465 IQARF
+465 IQSRF

-486 TTDEGRPAFDPGDP
+486 TRDDGQPAFDPGDL

-527 LYLDNHGDGLTC
+527 LYLDNHDNGLTC
-539 HFHHVDGGM
+539 HFEHVDGGM
-548 NIDKRLSEIRWLDA
+548 NIDRRLERIRWLDA
-562 APEASAEC
+562 APEASNEC

-631 QIGELDG
+631 QIADLDG
-638 FIEKDPQFK
+638 FIENDPQFK

-673 SIITGDERER
+673 SVITGDDRDR
-683 SKDKSSMIQQPIDF
+683 DKKKSSADLPSMSF

-711 VIPQKLGDRE
+711 VIPQKMGDRE

-730 ARTAETIEGRV
+730 ARTADTIEARV
-741 RDVLK
+741 IDVLK
-746 DPEAQSA
+746 DPEAKSA
-753 LEEFAKEIRQTMNPA
+753 LEEFGKEVRQTMNPA
-768 VSDLDIVDMLVQH
+768 VSDSDIVDMLVQH

-835 RVALAKSDKS
+835 RVSLAKSDKS

-880 FILKSADFALRKEF
+880 FIIRSADFALRKEF
-894 GVGLSDQ
+894 GVGLSDH

-923 IISPDRLP
+923 IIPSDRLP
-931 DKFREE
+931 DKYREE
-937 LHATEIVLLAYYI
+937 LHATELVLLAYYI
-950 ASLNIESAFF
+950 ASLNIESAFL
-960 QATGDGLPFPGMVLG
+960 QATVESLPFPGMVLG
-975 DTFQMGEGGKTGIFP
+975 DTFQMGEGGKSKMFP

-998 RAARQNQADIRVI
+998 RANRQNHADIRVI
-1011 LGNPPYRANQGDSN
+1011 VGNPPYRANQGDSN

-1064 RWAGNRI
+1064 RWASNRI

-1096 TLADEFTSIYVFN
+1096 TLAEEFTSIYVFN
-1109 LRGNARTQGELR
+1109 LRGNFRKFDPREGENIFGQ
-1121 RKEGGN
+1121 K
-1127 VFDSGSRA
+1127 SGA
-1135 PIAITLLV
+1135 TIVITLLV
-1143 KNPDQHGPCE
+1143 KNPEKGGSCE
-1153 IHYHDIGDYLNRE
+1153 ILYHDIGEYLSRE
-1166 EKLAKVIGF
+1166 EKLAKVVSF
-1175 GSIEKVPWEKI
+1175 GSIAQTPWENI
-1186 VPNQHHDWINAR
+1186 VPNRHCDWINQRGDDFDNFIPLDESPNGIFVTR
-1198 SEEFSALVPLNDAP
+1198 SRGVETS
-1212 NAIFSMRSNGLKTQR
+1212 R
-1227 DTWTYNFSRS
+1227 DIWVYNFSKA
-1237 ALETNICRH
+1237 ALEDNIRRMIDFYNSQVDSLFVKCQGEGKNAPKKVQGLIDTNPKNI
-1246 IAFFESETERIQP
+1246 
-1259 LLTDCGSQKEREERA
+1259 
-1274 ARLVQFD
+1274 
-1281 EKQGK
+1281 K
-1286 WTIGLIQDVAR
+1286 WTSELIEDLARGKKGAVCKENIGPSL
-1297 YRTEPFEEGN
+1297 
-1307 ILEAIY
+1307 Y
-1313 RPFCK
+1313 RPFTKSWIYYDRQFNHRFK
-1318 EFLYNSRSL
+1318 EKLY
-1327 NERRYQIP
+1327 
-1335 SIFPSPHHENFA
+1335 PSPYHDNLA
-1347 ISVTGIGV
+1347 ITLPAPGFRKG
-1355 SKDFSCLIVNALPD
+1355 FSCLIANTLPD
-1369 VQLFANGQCF
+1369 LHVHVDGSQCF
-1379 PLYSYEKAQFVKT
+1379 PLYVYEKPQAEK
-1392 KMPGHFTPD
+1392 K
-1401 STEDKYVRK
+1401 R
-1410 DAITDTALADFRKHY
+1410 LARLF
-1425 QDRRISKEDLFYYVY
+1425 KEE
-1440 GVLHSQEY
+1440 SQEENLVKKGVMIDCCVWRGAEEMAYPDGRQDHQPFLKEWIRHGKEY
-1448 REQYSTNLKKM
+1448 RS
-1459 LPRVPFTPDFWAFS
+1459 
-1473 KAGRS
+1473 
-1478 LASWHLNYETVDLW
+1478 
-1492 KEVTIEISQTGKTR
+1492 
-1506 SPEDRYRVTK
+1506 
-1516 MRFGKTANGEKEK
+1516 
-1529 TVICYNDDITIG
+1529 
-1541 GIPLEAY
+1541 
-1548 EYVVNGKSAID
+1548 
-1559 WVMEQYQ
+1559 
-1566 VYTDKDSGILNDPN
+1566 
-1580 DWAKEHGDPLYIFNL
+1580 
-1595 LLRIIRVSLE
+1595 
-1605 TVSIVK
+1605 
-1611 GLPALETEDPL
+1611 
-1622 SYEPSSYREESMAAE
+1622 
-1637 DEP
+1637 